1 MEVNLKRKH
10 IFRAV
15 FSWLLC
21 FLLCNHIPLKA
32 QEDSLKKVLFS
43 DLPDSSRTSAA
54 FRLAMFYSSNNP
66 DSCILMAD
74 KGLTLAKGQS
84 CLKFIPSLLRIKGVA
99 FVNLGEYNKSAE
111 EYFKALK
118 EAEKQDLKKEIASI
132 YNNLGVNFWY
142 QKDYKTALKYHTK
155 ALEFRK
161 QLNIPKEIA
170 KSYNNLGIVAVDMG
184 NYQEAVQY
192 YLSALVIKDSLGDVI
207 GIANGNNNLG
217 IVYERLNRLQDAKTA
232 YEKAL
237 RIFQQEG
244 DKRGEVVSLNN
255 LAAIYKNLENYK
267 DAALYA
273 EKALPLAKELG
284 DMEDLKTSHEILAV
298 CSYHNGKFKEAYDH
312 LEKYVRINDSL
323 IISTNFETVQE
334 LEKKYNTE
342 KQEQEIK
349 FLQQNNT
356 IKDIEIREA
365 ETEKRHLI
373 LIIFLGMIAIAIT
386 IFAFIKITKQK
397 LVLQEIKENIE
408 IKNAMLELQKK
419 EITDSINY
427 AKRIQNAMLKDEEHT
442 SMHLPPHFI
451 LYKPKDIVSGDFY
464 WALEKEEFLYFAV
477 ADCTGHGVPGAFLTL
492 LGTSFLNEINAG
504 EKIFTPGEILDK
516 LKEKIVKEL
525 SSQNEKTRDGMD
537 ISLIRINLKTL
548 EAVWSGAFNPLWIIK
563 FRERDFIKEIPATK
577 QSVGYSEE
585 SLNFK
590 DHTFTL
596 SKGDQ
601 VILFTDGFA
610 DQFGGNHG
618 KKYKYKQLKEKILEI
633 QGYSVEEQKNQ
644 LNAHFEAWKG
654 NLEQVDDVLV
664 VGMKF

>member
-1 MEVNLKRKH
+1 MEIKLKGMH
-10 IFRAV
+10 TFRAI

-21 FLLCNHIPLKA
+21 FLLCFQIPVKA
-32 QEDSLKKVLFS
+32 QEDSLKKVMFS
-43 DLPDSSRTSAA
+43 ALPDSSRTQAA
-54 FRLAMFYSSNNP
+54 FKLAMIYSSNNP
-66 DSCILMAD
+66 DSCLLIAD
-74 KGLTLAKGQS
+74 KGLEFAKDNS
-84 CLKFIPSLLRIKGVA
+84 CLKYIPSLLRIKGVA
-99 FVNLGEYNKSAE
+99 LVNLGEYKKSAE

-155 ALEFRK
+155 ALEYRK
-161 QLNIPKEIA
+161 QLNLPKDIA

-184 NYQEAVQY
+184 DYQEAVKY

-217 IVYERLNRLQDAKTA
+217 IVYERLNRLNDAKTA

-237 RIFQQEG
+237 KIFQQED

-255 LAAIYKNLENYK
+255 IATIHKNQENYK
-267 DAALYA
+267 DAESYA
-273 EKALPLAKELG
+273 KKAFPLAKELS

-298 CSYHNGKFKEAYDH
+298 CAYHNGKFRDAYDH
-312 LEKYVRINDSL
+312 LEQYVKINDSL

-356 IKDIEIREA
+356 IKDIEIRES
-365 ETEKRHLI
+365 ETQRRHLL
-373 LIIFLGMIAIAIT
+373 LIIILGLIAIAIT
-386 IFAFIKITKQK
+386 IFAFIKITRQK
-397 LVLQEIKENIE
+397 AVLEEIKENIE
-408 IKNAMLELQKK
+408 LKNTMLELQKK

-464 WALEKEEFLYFAV
+464 WALEKEEYLYFAV

-548 EAVWSGAFNPLWIIK
+548 EAVWAGAFNPLWIIK
-563 FRERDFIKEIPATK
+563 SRERDLIKEISANK
-577 QSVGYSEE
+577 QSVSYSEQ
-585 SLNFK
+585 SVNFT
-590 DHTFTL
+590 DHSFTL

-618 KKYKYKQLKEKILEI
+618 KKFKHKQLKEKILEI
-633 QGYSVEEQKNQ
+633 QGYSVEEQKHQ
-644 LNAHFEAWKG
+644 LNSHFESWKG

-664 VGMKF
+664 VGMRF